1 MTSED
6 STEAVAKALDDIDR
20 AVKAAAA
27 AIEDDRDLTRA
38 FRLATE
44 LTEALRERTNDAAN
58 LRVLAATRTFEA
70 ERLSLSGLADRIGV
84 SKARAAQ
91 LINSSKRAGRNSG
104 TDDSGRE
111 GSANG

>member
-6 STEAVAKALDDIDR
+6 GTQAVASALADIDR
-20 AVKAAAA
+20 AFKAAAA
-27 AIEDDRDLTRA
+27 AIEADRDPTRA

-44 LTEALRERTNDAAN
+44 LTEALRARTNDSAN

-91 LINSSKRAGRNSG
+91 IISSAKRADHDAAAPD
-104 TDDSGRE
+104 TEEE
-111 GSANG
+111 GPADG